1 MGEQNVNEGVTAQE
15 RQKFMQALLTEVQV
29 LERMVAEGLFETGIR
44 RVGAEQEMFL
54 VDSSRRPSKKALE
67 VLAQID
73 HPAFTTEL
81 GLFNMEANLSPY
93 VLKNNCLRELEE
105 ETNTYYRMA
114 QAGAKRVGADI
125 ALVGI
130 LPTLSEADLGLDS
143 MVPNP
148 RYMALNNALVG
159 LRGKDFQITIN
170 GLDQLNIRHDNI
182 MLEACNTSFQVHFQV
197 GPDEFVRLYNM
208 AQAITGPLLATV
220 VNSPILLGKR
230 LWMESRIAVFENSID
245 TRTDVEQKRGIR
257 PRVHFGDNW
266 VENSVAEIYK
276 EDIARFRPILTVATE
291 DDPMGMLDNGIIP
304 KLHALNLHNGTVY
317 RWNRACYGVADNV
330 AHLRI
335 ENRVIPAGPSVL
347 DEIANTAFFIGLMS
361 GMINKIGDIRDYI
374 DFNSVH
380 ANFLAAARSGLSAE
394 LHWFNEKLLPAQDL
408 ILDELLPLA
417 ENGLKL
423 TGIAPED
430 VQRYLGVIETRVG
443 SRRTGALW
451 QIESLEKMQ
460 GQGTQDECLRNLTD
474 SMIRQ
479 QNTGKPVHE
488 WELAEFCPQQDWRQS
503 YQTVKQFM
511 TTDLFTVRPGDIID
525 FVASLMDWR
534 HVRHVPVEDDTGN
547 LIGLIS
553 HRTLLRLL
561 AQGKLSPENKTP
573 VESVMQ
579 TDIHTVS
586 PDTKTVQAIRIMRD
600 NHIACLPVVENGKL
614 VGLLTEHD
622 LIVVAS
628 RLLEESLL
636 SVSEDSEKT

>member
-1 MGEQNVNEGVTAQE
+1 MGEMNVNEQVSAE
-15 RQKFMQALLTEVQV
+15 DRQKFMQSLLTEVQV
-29 LERMVAEGLFETGIR
+29 LERMLEEGLFETGIR

-54 VDSSRRPSKKALE
+54 VDASRRPSKKALE
-67 VLAQID
+67 VLQQID

-114 QAGAKRVGADI
+114 REGAKRAGADI

-130 LPTLSEADLGLDS
+130 LPTLSESDLGLDS

-170 GLDQLNIRHDNI
+170 GMDQLNIRHDNI

-197 GPDEFVRLYNM
+197 GPDEFARLYNM
-208 AQAITGPLLATV
+208 AQAITGPLLSAV

-266 VENSVAEIYK
+266 VESSVVEIYK
-276 EDIARFRPILTVATE
+276 EDIARFRPILTIDTE
-291 DDPMGMLDNGIIP
+291 DDPMGMLDKGIIP
-304 KLHALNLHNGTVY
+304 RLHALNLHNGTVY

-335 ENRVIPAGPSVL
+335 ENRVIPSGPSVL

-394 LHWFNEKLLPAQDL
+394 LHWFDEKLLPAQDL

-417 ENGLKL
+417 EKGLEL
-423 TGIAPED
+423 SGIAAED
-430 VQRYLGVIETRVG
+430 IERYLGVIEARVG
-443 SRRTGALW
+443 TRRTGALW
-451 QIESLEKMQ
+451 QMESLEKMQ
-460 GQGTQDECLRNLTD
+460 GQGTLDECLRNLTD

-479 QNTGKPVHE
+479 QSSGKPVHE
-488 WELAEFCPQQDWRQS
+488 WELAEFCEQQDWRQS

-511 TTDLFTVRPGDIID
+511 TTELFTVRPGDIID

-534 HVRHVPVEDDTGN
+534 HVRHVPVEDDEGN

-561 AQGKLSPENKTP
+561 AQGKLSPENKTS

-579 TDIHTVS
+579 TDIHTVC
-586 PDTKTVQAIRIMRD
+586 PDTKTVQAIRTMRD
-600 NHIACLPVVENGKL
+600 NNIACLPVVEDGKL

-636 SVSEDSEKT
+636 SASDEEEVN